1 MDSRTESP
9 DEQFGQM
16 IGLRTENAYMYDGGG
31 MLGGGNSQ
39 MWGEQQQH
47 HQPWGFP
54 GGINANNDK
63 IETASDVFR
72 KERQANGAEEE
83 SDDDIDDER

>member
-1 MDSRTESP
+1 
-9 DEQFGQM
+9 M

-31 MLGGGNSQ
+31 MLDGGNSSI
-39 MWGEQQQH
+39 WGEQQQQQQQQ
-47 HQPWGFP
+47 QPWGFP
-54 GGINANNDK
+54 GGINANNGK
-63 IETASDVFR
+63 VETASDVFR